1 MTDPKKMA
9 GMAMELLPPPDRMKK
24 KPPMGG
30 PDDPVEED
38 AEDSSTKAGERA
50 MQDFESATDPGAKWD
65 AFCRAMDAYNSN
77 SGAE

>member
-1 MTDPKKMA
+1 MTDPKQMA
-9 GMAMELLPPPDRMKK
+9 ALAMESLPPPDRMKR
-24 KPPMGG
+24 KPAGG

-38 AEDSSTKAGERA
+38 AEDSSTKAGELA
-50 MQDFESATDPGAKWD
+50 MGDFEAATDPGAKWD